1 MRKNGI
7 RDDHHRDPA
16 FSFFQKQLCDE
27 TEPCAALGTMRR
39 LYISPV
45 LPYDWAMQTNNTKRL
60 LKLAQLSEARLK
72 ALPKMIRRE
81 FRSSANRQ
89 VNALL
94 RLERAVDIA
103 TKATERQRA
112 ALDKANG
119 NRP

>member
-1 MRKNGI
+1 
-7 RDDHHRDPA
+7 
-16 FSFFQKQLCDE
+16 
-27 TEPCAALGTMRR
+27 
-39 LYISPV
+39 
-45 LPYDWAMQTNNTKRL
+45 MQTNNNKRL
-60 LKLAQLSEARLK
+60 LKLAQSTEARLK
-72 ALPKMIRRE
+72 GLPKIIRQE

-112 ALDKANG
+112 SLEKSVL